1 MALSLKK
8 KKKTEGEEKEKSSPS
23 KPPGGFNE
31 ITPQKIELARPTEGR
46 NARN

>member
-1 MALSLKK
+1 MALCLKK
-8 KKKTEGEEKEKSSPS
+8 KKDRGGRKGEKFPS